1 MKRALIIAFVVNLVV
16 ILLSYV
22 LLPERVATHF
32 GLGGAPDSWASKE
45 FNLLLIL
52 VIEIPLFLAL
62 VYAPTLTLKV
72 PAKLVNLPHRD
83 YWLRPENRALTQ
95 AKVARHAHLFGTALY
110 TFLTCVS
117 VLVLHANLSQPV
129 HLDEQAFL
137 LLFGVFL
144 AFVIYWCIEFIRA
157 FRLPANAATRPV
169 QGSNETIA

>member
-1 MKRALIIAFVVNLVV
+1 MKRALLITFAVNLAV
-16 ILLSYV
+16 IMLSYV

-32 GLGGAPDSWASKE
+32 GLGGAPDSWGSKE

-52 VIEIPLFLAL
+52 LIEIPLFLML
-62 VYAPTLTLKV
+62 LYAPTLILRV

-83 YWLRPENRALTQ
+83 YWLRPENRGLVR
-95 AKVARHAHLFGTALY
+95 AKVARHTHLFGTALFI
-110 TFLTCVS
+110 FLTCVS
-117 VLVLHANLSQPV
+117 VLVLHANLGEPV

-157 FRLPANAATRPV
+157 FRLPANAGARPV
-169 QGSNETIA
+169 QESNETIA